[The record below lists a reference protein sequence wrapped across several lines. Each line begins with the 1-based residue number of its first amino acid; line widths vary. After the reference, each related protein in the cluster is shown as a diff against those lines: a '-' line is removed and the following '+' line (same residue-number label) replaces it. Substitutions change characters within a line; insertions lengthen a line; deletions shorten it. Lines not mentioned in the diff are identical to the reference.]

1 MMSDRR
7 NAEKCRRVVMTVAGV
22 SASGVAVGFF
32 NYSAFGMD
40 PFQVLAH
47 GLWNLT
53 PLSYGTFYTIF
64 SLLLFIF
71 VLIMDRKK
79 IGLGTVIN
87 MFLLGYI
94 TEFFS
99 WLLLKLFPDG
109 GLFLRLIMLIIGI
122 TIMCLAAA
130 LYFTANMGV
139 SVYDAVA
146 LCLSERTPIKFQFC
160 RIGSDV
166 VCVVIGFIFGAQVGL
181 GTIITMFF
189 TGPLINIFQQVL
201 AIPLIRG
208 RNPITYNIRK
218 LYLTTKKAIKQKRLR
233 RRLMKGK
240 ANL

>member
-1 MMSDRR
+1 MSNKR
-7 NAEKCRRVVMTVAGV
+7 NSEKCRRVVMTVAGV

-64 SLLLFIF
+64 SLILFVF
-71 VLIMDRKK
+71 VLLTDRKK

-99 WLLLKLFPDG
+99 WLLVRLFPNS

-122 TIMCLAAA
+122 TIMCLAAS

-160 RIGSDV
+160 RMGSDV
-166 VCVVIGFIFGAQVGL
+166 ICVVIGFIFGAQVGL

-189 TGPLINIFQQVL
+189 TGPLINMFQQIL

-218 LYLTTKKAIKQKRLR
+218 LYLTVEKALKQ
-233 RRLMKGK
+233 RRLKRRIMKGN
-240 ANL
+240 ANS